1 MSEVDTQGT
10 PSQSEAST
18 AAEARGKH
26 ASRQEAEGS
35 TQASTRQR
43 EAYKPAGGRGRHAH
57 ERKEQGRNTRELRD
71 KSTKQDSHRQS
82 IGESKAE

>member
-1 MSEVDTQGT
+1 MREILSTQGERGGT
-10 PSQSEAST
+10 QS
-18 AAEARGKH
+18 
-26 ASRQEAEGS
+26 SR
-35 TQASTRQR
+35 RQR
-43 EAYKPAGGRGRHAH
+43 ETRKAAGGRGRHAH